1 MRARA
6 SGKVE
11 GHVVDDEMAMAQDL
25 VLDVR
30 QSGERAT
37 LSVRGEL
44 DVSTAPDLADLCR
57 SVHAQG
63 ARDVEIDLTDTSFLD
78 SSGLRALVG
87 AHVLFNDIGGNM
99 RLSHPSEPVRRLLDI
114 TGLTE
119 YFSID
124 DDRRPEDR

>member
-1 MRARA
+1 
-6 SGKVE
+6 
-11 GHVVDDEMAMAQDL
+11 VDDESAKAEVL
-25 VLDVR
+25 VLEV
-30 QSGERAT
+30 QQHGLSAT

-63 ARDVEIDLTDTSFLD
+63 TRDVVIDLTDTSFLD

-87 AHVLFNDIGGNM
+87 AHLLFNDVGGHL
-99 RLSHPSEPVRRLLDI
+99 RLSHPSEPVMRLFDI
-114 TGLTE
+114 TGLSG

-124 DDRRPEDR
+124 DDRPA